1 MTTPTAPVPISDVDP
16 ATLATRLATPPNG
29 AQGGRSAFSYKR
41 NPSDP
46 TEVAR
51 LIVID
56 LDRPDMSADGVT
68 THIGI
73 GCTVYEVD
81 TSGAVLGP
89 PVPRWVHT
97 APIDVVGSGQR
108 TAAQIVSGLESEAIQ
123 KLTNQWSAHDQL
135 NALNLP
141 AAPPADG

>member
-16 ATLATRLATPPNG
+16 ETLATRLAAPPNG
-29 AQGGRSAFSYKR
+29 AQGGRSAFQTAAGR
-41 NPSDP
+41 F
-46 TEVAR
+46 
-51 LIVID
+51 IVID
-56 LDRPDMSADGVT
+56 LDRPDMSVDGVT

-81 TSGAVLGP
+81 ASGAKVGTA
-89 PVPRWVHT
+89 VPRWVHT
-97 APIDVVGSGQR
+97 APIDVVGSGER
-108 TAAQIVSGLESEAIQ
+108 TVAQIVSGLESEAIQ

-141 AAPPADG
+141 AAPVAA

>member
-1 MTTPTAPVPISDVDP
+1 MTTPAAPVPISDVDP
-16 ATLATRLATPPNG
+16 ATLATRLAAPPNG
-29 AQGGRSAFSYKR
+29 AQGGRSAFQ
-41 NPSDP
+41 
-46 TEVAR
+46 TAAGR

-56 LDRPDMSADGVT
+56 LDRPDMGADGVT

-81 TSGAVLGP
+81 ASGAMVGA

-135 NALNLP
+135 NALDLP
-141 AAPPADG
+141 SAPLSTG